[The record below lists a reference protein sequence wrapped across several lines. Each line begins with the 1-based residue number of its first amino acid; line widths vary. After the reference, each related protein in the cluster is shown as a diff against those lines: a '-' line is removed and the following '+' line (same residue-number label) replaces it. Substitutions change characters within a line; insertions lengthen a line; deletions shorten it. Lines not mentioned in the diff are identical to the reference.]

1 MKAVDLE
8 REPFQ
13 LGDWRVDAP
22 GNRLQRGEELRPLRH
37 KAMALL
43 VLLARHAGQ
52 TVPREQ
58 IVAEIWAGNQWVANK
73 AINNAVWTIRQ
84 TLGDDPESPRYLQ
97 TIAKK
102 GYRLIAEVRPIA
114 PAPGPVPGASPP
126 PATAAPGPAATPLA
140 WLGGA
145 LLLALIAWG
154 AAWAWRTQL
163 ATPRA
168 PGLPALLQAEA
179 LTQLPGIEYL
189 GQVSPD
195 GRWLAFAWWQGSG
208 AGRLHLRPRHDMQA
222 PPQLASGDA
231 GDVHGLAWSP
241 DSSAL
246 AFAASTADGRCTLW
260 HLDRATLQSRAL
272 AACVPM
278 ATPTVD
284 WSPDGRWITFSAS
297 AEGSAGL
304 FLVAPDGSGLRR
316 LTVTPPGLM
325 PDHQPAWS
333 PDARRVAFAREDGA
347 DNTRDLYETT
357 LDGSVARLSTLRLRA
372 LHGLTYAADGQ
383 DLVFSTTRQDTRV
396 LLRWQ
401 RAGGQVLPLGL
412 DGSAPQRSA
421 DGRITHALMRTHV
434 SIARLEAGG
443 GLQRLIQ
450 SVASDR
456 APDFHAA
463 SGRTVFVSRRSGH
476 PELWV
481 DEGQG
486 TPPRQ
491 LTRLENA
498 VAAPAWSPSGQQVA
512 FIGHCGPGGR
522 VGLCVIN
529 SSGGA
534 PRRLDLDAGNFGRP
548 AWHPDGNSVWLGSD
562 RGGNGQVWQ
571 IWQVPAEGGAAGAHR
586 TEAPPGRALQ
596 WLADGRALVYQ
607 VRGRPELRLWAPGG
621 GAERPLQALPATEA
635 LVDWRLQGRSVLAL
649 TRGEAEAL
657 RRFDIDSG
665 RLQLLARHPLG
676 TFPELATLAPVAGD
690 AVLVEVANA
699 SGADLM
705 QTR

>member
-1 MKAVDLE
+1 VDLD

-22 GNRLQRGEELRPLRH
+22 GNRLLRGSEVRPLRH

-97 TIAKK
+97 TIATK
-102 GYRLIAEVRPIA
+102 GYRLIAEVRPVAATSA
-114 PAPGPVPGASPP
+114 PAPTPAPAP
-126 PATAAPGPAATPLA
+126 PAEPDPAPSRVA
-140 WLGGA
+140 WFGGA
-145 LLLALIAWG
+145 LLLALMAWG
-154 AAWAWRTQL
+154 AAWAWRTQV
-163 ATPRA
+163 AA
-168 PGLPALLQAEA
+168 PPAPTQPTLLQAEA
-179 LTQLPGIEYL
+179 LTQLPGVEYL

-195 GRWLAFAWWQGSG
+195 GRWLAFAWWQGAG
-208 AGRLHLRPRHDMQA
+208 VGRLHLRPRHDAQA
-222 PPQLASGDA
+222 TPQLASGDT

-260 HLDRATLQSRAL
+260 HLDRATLQRRAL
-272 AACVPM
+272 ADCMPM

-284 WSPDGRWITFSAS
+284 WSPDGRWIAFTAS
-297 AEGSAGL
+297 SDGSTGL

-316 LTVTPPGLM
+316 LTTTPPGLM

-333 PDARRVAFAREDGA
+333 PDSRRVAFAREDAA

-357 LDGSVARLSTLRLRA
+357 LDGTVARLSTLRLRT
-372 LHGLTYAADGQ
+372 LHGLTFLADGQ

-434 SIARLEAGG
+434 SIARLQPGG

-456 APDFHAA
+456 APDHHAA

-481 DEGQG
+481 DEGNG
-486 TPPRQ
+486 SPPRQ

-498 VAAPAWSPSGQQVA
+498 VVAPAWSPDGQQVA

-522 VGLCVIN
+522 VGLCLVGA
-529 SSGGA
+529 GGGP
-534 PRRLDLDAGNFGRP
+534 PRALGLDASNFGRA
-548 AWHPDGNSVWLGSD
+548 AWHPDGGSVWLVSD
-562 RGGNGQVWQ
+562 RGGSWQV
-571 IWQVPAEGGAAGAHR
+571 WQVPADGGAARAHR
-586 TEAPPGRALQ
+586 TEATPGRAMQ
-596 WLADGRALVYQ
+596 WLANGQGLVYQ

-621 GAERPLQALPATEA
+621 GAEQRLQPAPTGA
-635 LVDWRLQGRSVLAL
+635 DLIDWRLHRATVLAL
-649 TRGEAEAL
+649 ARADAETL
-657 RRFDIDSG
+657 HRLDIGSG
-665 RLQLLARHPLG
+665 RSQLLARQPLG
-676 TFPELATLAPVAGD
+676 TFPELATLAPMAGD

-699 SGADLM
+699 AGADLM